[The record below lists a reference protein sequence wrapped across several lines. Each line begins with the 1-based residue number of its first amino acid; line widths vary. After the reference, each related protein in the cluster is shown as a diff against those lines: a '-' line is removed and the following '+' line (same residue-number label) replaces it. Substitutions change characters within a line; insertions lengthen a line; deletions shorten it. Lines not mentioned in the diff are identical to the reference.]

1 MQKNNIK
8 HQPGK
13 RTTESENSKKK
24 KIPLKNNTTLPENQ
38 VFSDLLG
45 KNILLTTRSDQLN
58 ILGQTFRPIFTG
70 SIIRVSDG
78 FITLYPVTI
87 KMNNA
92 PFFQFPTPLNFAIE
106 MIAFFLPFDP
116 NTRFPI
122 P

>member
-1 MQKNNIK
+1 M
-8 HQPGK
+8 PL
-13 RTTESENSKKK
+13 EN
-24 KIPLKNNTTLPENQ
+24 TATLPENQ
-38 VFSDLLG
+38 VFVDLLG

-70 SIIRVSDG
+70 KIVRVTDG
-78 FITLYPVTI
+78 FITLYPVII